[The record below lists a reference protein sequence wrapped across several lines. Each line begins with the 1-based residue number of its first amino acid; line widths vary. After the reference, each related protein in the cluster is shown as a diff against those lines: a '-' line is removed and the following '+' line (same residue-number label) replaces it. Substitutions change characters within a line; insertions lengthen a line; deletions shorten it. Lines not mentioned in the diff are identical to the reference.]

1 MKSAKSALGM
11 LLIGTIFAPSAGANE
26 AVIAPES
33 LNHFLAGVRDFAGG
47 KLTPGPLYDPQSV
60 GLPSGGGTLGA
71 VGGTPTGNSAITGK
85 PPSWRAANGKL
96 NGSSIARASITPA
109 ISGGQNIAR
118 APTPR
123 RR

>member
-1 MKSAKSALGM
+1 MKSALAL
-11 LLIGTIFAPSAGANE
+11 LLISAIAAPPAGANE

-71 VGGTPTGNSAITGK
+71 VGGTSAQNTMTTGK

-96 NGSSIARASITPA
+96 VGNSIARNTISPA
-109 ISGGQNIAR
+109 NSVGQTIVR
-118 APTPR
+118 QPILHR
-123 RR
+123 R